1 MKPRSLLARTFLL
14 LGALV
19 VVSTI
24 GWLSLFLHVDAEPR
38 ARETAQLAASTVNLI
53 RASLFAAAPEKR
65 IGLFVELMT
74 REGIRLLPAE
84 AHDRVRPLPG
94 SRFHDLLQQ
103 ELAAHLGPRTRIA
116 AAVNDEAGFW
126 VSFRLDE
133 QDDEEYWLILPRER
147 ARRSVATHWLSWG
160 LLALVLALG
169 AAGLIASRISRPL
182 KAMASAAETLGR
194 GQMPPPLPET
204 GASELRAVAHAFNR
218 MASDLERH
226 EKERSEVLAGISH
239 DLRTPLTRLRL
250 EAEMSIADESA
261 RQGVVAD
268 IEQMEAVI
276 SQFMDYARNEL
287 GEAAETTDLAGLLQ
301 GIVDHQAAIG
311 RALQSVTIA
320 PLPAMALRPKA
331 IRRAIHNLLDN
342 AWKYGGGAVSL
353 HAYAVDQQI
362 CLEIADRGPGI
373 PADQAE
379 RLKRP
384 FTRLETARTDASGTG
399 LGLAIVERIARLHG
413 GTLELLAAPEGGLLA
428 RLTLTAA

>member
-103 ELAAHLGPRTRIA
+103 EVAARLGPRTRIA

-147 ARRSVATHWLSWG
+147 ARRSMATHWLSWG
-160 LLALVLALG
+160 LLALLLALG

-250 EAEMSIADESA
+250 EAEMSISSEQA

-276 SQFMDYARNEL
+276 SQFMDYARTEQ
-287 GEAAETTDLAGLLQ
+287 GEPPESIDLAALLQ
-301 GIVDHQAAIG
+301 GIADHQAAIG
-311 RALQSVTIA
+311 RALETIAIA
-320 PLPAMALRPKA
+320 PLPLTPLRPKA
-331 IRRAIHNLLDN
+331 IRRAIDNVLDN
-342 AWKYGGGAVSL
+342 AWKYGGGAISL
-353 HAYAVDQQI
+353 RAYAVDRQI

-373 PADQAE
+373 PPDQAE

-384 FTRLETARTDASGTG
+384 FTRLETARTGASGTG
-399 LGLAIVERIARLHG
+399 LGLAIVERIVRLHG
-413 GTLELLAAPEGGLLA
+413 GTLELLAAPGGGLLA
-428 RLTLTAA
+428 RLTLNAA